1 MTSSSYKHMNLD
13 DRLFI
18 EQQLEVPDIT
28 LKIISSS
35 LGRDDKT
42 IREEIKK
49 GRFISIPA
57 NRRNKCG
64 RQLTCSVK
72 RLCTHCVSG
81 LCKGCT
87 HDNCNELCSEFTDE
101 PVCHRILRFPFVCSC
116 CPDLSSCKLPKFFYK
131 ADKAQARHNQ
141 SVREWKTGP
150 KKSPA
155 DMKTIIS
162 AFEKGVHNGI
172 SPDIIIHSNNLNIA
186 TSTAYRY
193 INNHQMGSVIPL
205 DLKRAVSYKP
215 QNRSKPMVSPIN
227 YDYLNGR
234 RYSDFCELLPDLP
247 PSVNLWEMDT
257 VKGKKEDSKCV
268 LSLLHR
274 KSNLQLYFLL
284 ESCTMLEVQ
293 RVFDGIKG
301 FLGPEE
307 FSQVFSVIL
316 TDNGSEFHD
325 PINLETDPDSGEKLI
340 SVYFCRP
347 RRSDDKAKCEKNHEH
362 FREIIPKGTSME
374 PLSRNDIRYI
384 SNMVNNYPRKELGYN
399 SPYQLAAQLLPKK
412 VLALNKLHF
421 IPTDKVKLTPI
432 TK

>member
-101 PVCHRILRFPFVCSC
+101 PVCHRVLRFPFVCSC

-162 AFEKGVHNGI
+162 AFEKI
-172 SPDIIIHSNNLNIA
+172 SNKLFV
-186 TSTAYRY
+186 R
-193 INNHQMGSVIPL
+193 
-205 DLKRAVSYKP
+205 
-215 QNRSKPMVSPIN
+215 
-227 YDYLNGR
+227 
-234 RYSDFCELLPDLP
+234 
-247 PSVNLWEMDT
+247 
-257 VKGKKEDSKCV
+257 
-268 LSLLHR
+268 
-274 KSNLQLYFLL
+274 
-284 ESCTMLEVQ
+284 
-293 RVFDGIKG
+293 
-301 FLGPEE
+301 
-307 FSQVFSVIL
+307 
-316 TDNGSEFHD
+316 
-325 PINLETDPDSGEKLI
+325 GEK
-340 SVYFCRP
+340 P
-347 RRSDDKAKCEKNHEH
+347 H
-362 FREIIPKGTSME
+362 
-374 PLSRNDIRYI
+374 
-384 SNMVNNYPRKELGYN
+384 
-399 SPYQLAAQLLPKK
+399 
-412 VLALNKLHF
+412 
-421 IPTDKVKLTPI
+421 
-432 TK
+432 